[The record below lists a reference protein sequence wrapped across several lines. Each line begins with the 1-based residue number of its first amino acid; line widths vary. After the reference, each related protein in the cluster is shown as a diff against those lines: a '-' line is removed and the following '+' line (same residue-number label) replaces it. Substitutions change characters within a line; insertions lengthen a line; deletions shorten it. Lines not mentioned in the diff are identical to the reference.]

1 MVHDLDFQ
9 FMKSAQFFAV
19 ALTALIVLQ
28 TSVPEAAGA
37 PIAQESFGYAAG
49 QLVGGAGGSG
59 FSGAW
64 AQGGFNASQSA
75 NYSVSSPGLNF
86 STLAASCNRAI
97 AVSATSISGVTR
109 SLATPIGAQG
119 TTQFFSFLMRP
130 EGTLGQ
136 GAFNGFFGLVL
147 ESPTEPELF
156 IGKSGSGDL
165 GHYLM
170 EQRGGGAQ
178 TSSTVVPTVGQSA
191 FFVVKAEFLAGNDRF
206 TLYMNPTPGGIEPIG
221 GVVKQDLNVGTIS
234 GLTLYSSGAY
244 SIDELRVGET
254 FLDVAPVPEP
264 SKGMFGALGGLLF
277 LLARVR
283 KKQRR
288 MLRSPCVPSEL

>member
-1 MVHDLDFQ
+1 MIWIFVLRLRL
-9 FMKSAQFFAV
+9 MKSEQFFIV
-19 ALTALIVLQ
+19 ALISLNVLQ
-28 TSVPEAAGA
+28 FGVRDAAGGS
-37 PIAQESFGYAAG
+37 IAQESFDYAPG
-49 QLVGGAGGSG
+49 QLVGGTGGSG

-64 AQGGFNASQSA
+64 VQGGFNASQSA
-75 NYSVSSPGLNF
+75 NYGVGSPGL
-86 STLAASCNRAI
+86 SYSGLTVSGNRAT
-97 AVSATSISGVTR
+97 AASATSISGVTR
-109 SLATPIGAQG
+109 SLASPLGAQG
-119 TTQFFSFLMRP
+119 TTRFFSFLMRP

-156 IGKSGSGDL
+156 IGKSGAGDL

-170 EQRGGGAQ
+170 EQRGGGPQA
-178 TSSTVVPTVGQSA
+178 TSTVVPTVGQSA

-206 TLYMNPTPGGIEPIG
+206 TLFMNPTAGGPEPTG

-264 SKGMFGALGGLLF
+264 SVVALGALGAVLVCCRAC
-277 LLARVR
+277 ARGR
-283 KKQRR
+283 QRG
-288 MLRSPCVPSEL
+288 